1 MNDICVV
8 LATFGR
14 SCDFE
19 QYMEVAMLMLLAM
32 ADTAIVALVVGL
44 YFCVSVGEDSP
55 LFGEEP

>member
-1 MNDICVV
+1 
-8 LATFGR
+8 
-14 SCDFE
+14 
-19 QYMEVAMLMLLAM
+19 MEVAMLMLLAM